1 MYDTQHTSLSIV
13 QKALLIVTPMCL
25 FIDPSS
31 EIILHNVVGFEE
43 ERLAYPIS
51 IGLIAIIPFLV
62 LKGSDKGA
70 YQLLFYA
77 ALPIILSV
85 FHAIFNGSMEPL
97 LVAVTWMAPFIW
109 LAGFLSMNRAPHDK
123 YVVRWFSIGC
133 IISTGYILLAGTL
146 EIVVYGALQDEG
158 RMTTNFVLPGH
169 YQLYVYM
176 PTMTAFS
183 TIVLLGAI
191 KGKIVSFFKF
201 DFIIII
207 ALGAISLI
215 YMAAR
220 EAILSYIFGL
230 VLIFLANT
238 KIRLFSIAILMPFVA
253 VFLISNIDSFANYA
267 AASEIKSLRKF
278 SQFNEAGQTLGARDL
293 AAADYYNVFINFPLF
308 GTGFRS
314 PFKNYFGILTE
325 FPSAHNYYVDVMAWG
340 GLVLCLLIFPMILYL
355 LFRSIGLFIVSMDRT
370 DYAVYYRSIFACL
383 VITILFSNNINV
395 PFRAPLLAP
404 LFGFL
409 MFGVF
414 AGAKYVVKQPQV
426 RR

>member
-1 MYDTQHTSLSIV
+1 MLVI
-13 QKALLIVTPMCL
+13 APMCL
-25 FIDPSS
+25 FIDPAS
-31 EIILHNVVGFEE
+31 EIFLHNVVGFEE

-51 IGLIAIIPFLV
+51 FSMLALMPFLV
-62 LKGSDKGA
+62 LLNSNKTS
-70 YQLLFYA
+70 YRILFYSF
-77 ALPIILSV
+77 LPILLSV
-85 FHAIFNGSMEPL
+85 LYAIINETIEPVIVSL
-97 LVAVTWMAPFIW
+97 TWMAPFIW
-109 LAGFLSMNRAPHDK
+109 LAGFLSIDKAPHDK
-123 YVVRWFSIGC
+123 TVIFWFSIGC
-133 IISTGYILLAGTL
+133 IISTLYILLGGTL
-146 EIVVYGALQDEG
+146 EILIYGALQDEG
-158 RMTTNFVLPGH
+158 RMTTNMVVPGH

-191 KGKIVSFFKF
+191 KANLISLFKF
-201 DFIIII
+201 DFLVIMIF
-207 ALGAISLI
+207 GAIALI

-220 EAILSYIFGL
+220 EAILSYVFAI

-238 KIRLFSIAILMPFVA
+238 KLRLFLISICFPFISISIL
-253 VFLISNIDSFANYA
+253 SNIDSLSNYA

-278 SQFNEAGQTLGARDL
+278 SQFNEAGQTLGGRDW
-293 AAADYYNVFINFPLF
+293 AITDYYDVFMNFPLF

-340 GLVLCLLIFPMILYL
+340 GIALCVIIFPMMIYL
-355 LFRSIGLFIVSMDRT
+355 LYKSLSLFVNSLDKSGYFI
-370 DYAVYYRSIFACL
+370 YYRSLFACL
-383 VITILFSNNINV
+383 AIAILFSNNINV
-395 PFRAPLLAP
+395 PFRAPVLAP

-414 AGAKYVVKQPQV
+414 AGAKYVSEAPES